1 MICTCGNPC
10 KVIDSRK
17 IWAGEED
24 KLVRRRYEC
33 KDYRKRFSTVEVDEH
48 TFDTYKKRAIEAE
61 TKLYAIRKELK
72 KVIGAD

>member
-1 MICTCGNPC
+1 MICTCGHPC

-33 KDYRKRFSTVEVDEH
+33 KDCHKRFSTVEIVEQ
-48 TFDTYKKRAIEAE
+48 TFDTYRNRAINAE
-61 TKLYAIRKELK
+61 MRLYAIRKELK